1 MVHRVVHALVSIMTK
16 HASERSNQAGQ
27 CRIYCK
33 EAAGEGNA
41 PGLAEVPPCPVVDL
55 AQKLREDELVQL
67 CHTLISKHANTRL
80 STETHVLGKWSEL
93 DSDGFRLEFCH
104 SGYRCVP
111 SSHFTHHFGVARPFK
126 K

>member
-1 MVHRVVHALVSIMTK
+1 MVHRAVHALVSIMTK

-33 EAAGEGNA
+33 EDAGEGIA

-67 CHTLISKHANTRL
+67 CNTLFSKHKPSLA
-80 STETHVLGKWSEL
+80 TETHVLGKWSEL
-93 DSDGFRLEFCH
+93 DSDGVSAGIL
-104 SGYRCVP
+104 P
-111 SSHFTHHFGVARPFK
+111 
-126 K
+126 